1 MPTLTINPPTG
12 KNAAT
17 NPHKPPT
24 RAQLKHFTLAA
35 VAGDLPTVQRM
46 IGQYP
51 ELAAQRAP
59 LHDAACAGHSAIVQ
73 TLLDAGADADAN
85 AVSTNH
91 HHYRPLHRVIEHTE
105 ALVKTPRHLDVVRI
119 LLENGA
125 DVHARGS
132 WCGVTAIAL
141 AAMGHEAEF
150 LPLLMPYLD
159 RYDIFTAAILGQ
171 ARQVATLLKRDPTKA
186 TTPDINNLTP
196 LHYVAASR
204 LGTQDSAVDEQL
216 KRIAELLIDAG
227 ADVNAPARIGQYSAL
242 PPIHFA
248 AGNKS
253 ILQTLLRHGADP
265 AAALSAVLWNGDY
278 QIAETLIRA
287 GASLKT
293 AQAGEWVSDF
303 SRWGHTPQAKWLI
316 ERGADV
322 NGRTSDGRTALHW
335 AVQRGAS
342 ADWVRFLFDQGA
354 DVTLHDA
361 EGNTALQL
369 AFAKKRTR
377 LIPLL
382 QNLVHCRTSN
392 LG

>member
-1 MPTLTINPPTG
+1 MSDQAIEHPVFTKLVGRSDDGEDYERVNLLGSIEWAWPRWQVDDPRWRT
-12 KNAAT
+12 AT
-17 NPHKPPT
+17 ALFQTMEDDEVREGVTEADVAWAK
-24 RAQLKHFTLAA
+24 AMQEA
-35 VAGDLPTVQRM
+35 VDAIDDSRREVC
-46 IGQYP
+46 
-51 ELAAQRAP
+51 ELA
-59 LHDAACAGHSAIVQ
+59 
-73 TLLDAGADADAN
+73 
-85 AVSTNH
+85 
-91 HHYRPLHRVIEHTE
+91 PLHRVIEHTE

-342 ADWVRFLFDQGA
+342 ADLVRFLFDQGA

-382 QNLVHCRTSN
+382 QNLGTSR
-392 LG
+392 

>member
-1 MPTLTINPPTG
+1 MPTLTINPSTEKRAA
-12 KNAAT
+12 KN
-17 NPHKPPT
+17 PSKPPT
-24 RAQLKHFTLAA
+24 RAQVKAFTQAA
-35 VAGDLPTVQRM
+35 IAGNLPAVRRW
-46 IGQYP
+46 IAQYP
-51 ELAAQRAP
+51 QLTAHFEP
-59 LHDAACAGHSAIVQ
+59 LHEAAFAGHADIVQ
-73 TLLDAGADADAN
+73 TLLDAGADAN
-85 AVSTNH
+85 AVSGNH
-91 HHYRPLHRVIEHTE
+91 HHYRPLHRVIEHKK

-125 DVHARGS
+125 DVHARGT

-150 LPLLMPYLD
+150 LPLLLPYLD
-159 RYDIFTAAILGQ
+159 RFDIFTAAILGRT
-171 ARQVATLLKRDPTKA
+171 RQVATLLKRDPTKA

-204 LGTQDSAVDEQL
+204 LGNVDPAVDEQL
-216 KRIAELLIDAG
+216 ARIAGLFIDAG

-248 AGNKS
+248 AGNKT
-253 ILQTLLRHGADP
+253 ILQTLLQHGADP
-265 AAALSAVLWNGDY
+265 TDALSAVLWNGDY
-278 QIAETLIRA
+278 EIAETLLRA

-293 AQAGEWVSDF
+293 DQAGEWVSDF

-316 ERGADV
+316 ESGADV

-342 ADWVRFLFDQGA
+342 TDLIRYLCDRGA
-354 DVTLHDA
+354 DAKLHDA
-361 EGNTALQL
+361 DGHTALQL

-382 QNLVHCRTSN
+382 QNLANSR
-392 LG
+392 